1 MDVVPP
7 PRRPDVVARVA
18 GGGTS
23 GGTLSEVVE
32 MVRDV
37 WTVVSPFCTGTEQLG
52 EEEGKDVALLVGAL
66 WRWLDEH
73 W

>member
-1 MDVVPP
+1 VDVVPP

-18 GGGTS
+18 SGGR
-23 GGTLSEVVE
+23 GTLSEVVE
-32 MVRDV
+32 MVREV

-52 EEEGKDVALLVGAL
+52 EEEGNDVALLVAAL